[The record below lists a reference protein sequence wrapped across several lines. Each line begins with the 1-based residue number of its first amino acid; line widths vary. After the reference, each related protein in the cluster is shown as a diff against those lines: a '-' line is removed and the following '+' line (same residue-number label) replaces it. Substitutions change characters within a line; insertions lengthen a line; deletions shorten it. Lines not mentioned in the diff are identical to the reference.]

1 VLVRP
6 HGPFSLQVS
15 LDLLAGF
22 APAGARPSPTHPD
35 RFLAEPHVVEGLA
48 VTVRAEQREDGAV
61 EVSPDAAGPLV
72 RRMLCLDWD
81 GDAFAALPDPVL
93 ARVRVAHPGLRP
105 VLFAT
110 PWEAGAWALIGHR
123 IAMTQAARI
132 KDRIRDR
139 LGPEVE
145 GRHAFPPPAAVADD
159 ELPELPAVKAERLR
173 ALAARG
179 DAGELEPELLLGK
192 PPEEAVAW
200 LQSSPGIG
208 PWMSWFV
215 LIRGAG
221 HPDLTPPREPRLE
234 AAVVEAY
241 GEPLSVVSERWTPFR
256 SWAAFLFRV
265 SAGS

>member
-6 HGPFSLQVS
+6 HGPFSLQAS
-15 LDLLAGF
+15 LDFLARF
-22 APAGARPSPTHPD
+22 APAGARNVPGT
-35 RFLAEPHVVEGLA
+35 FLAEPHVIAGHA
-48 VTVRAEQREDGAV
+48 VTVRAQQREDGAV
-61 EVSPDAAGPLV
+61 EVSPDAAAPLV
-72 RRMLCLDWD
+72 RRMLCLEWD
-81 GDAFAALPDPVL
+81 GDAFGELPDPVL
-93 ARVRVAHPGLRP
+93 AGVREAHSGLRP

-139 LGPEVE
+139 LGPEVD
-145 GRHAFPPPAAVADD
+145 GRRAFPPPAVVAGD

-179 DAGELEPELLLGK
+179 DAGDLEPELMLGMS
-192 PPEEAVAW
+192 PEDAVAW
-200 LQSSPGIG
+200 LQRSPGIG

-234 AAVVEAY
+234 AAVLSAY
-241 GEPLSVVSERWTPFR
+241 GRSLDEVADGWRPFR
-256 SWAAFLFRV
+256 SWAAFLFRA